1 MQSEASRKKK
11 AAPLV
16 FSKDMKGNFVWNLRS
31 ATEEDAKA
39 ACDLGGEVAVYM
51 ENLVS
56 SIFAA
61 NHRCSVVC
69 EASVKGTKEGEGFKG
84 VVLGCAMADISVSLR
99 DPSAGMDGTFVK
111 RAELLAVSV
120 SKDLPDP
127 EDTKRKLV
135 LGCLSKLK
143 KAGVLSVT
151 RSLAS
156 EDGDQVTFYE
166 GVGFSSSSRGTNPK
180 GTSLTLHAD
189 LTSLN
194 PDPMKK
200 IM

>member
-1 MQSEASRKKK
+1 MQSDASRKKK
-11 AAPLV
+11 AAALV
-16 FSKDMKGNFVWNLRS
+16 FSKDMKGNFVWTLRS
-31 ATEEDAKA
+31 ANEADAKP

-51 ENLVS
+51 EDLVS

-84 VVLGCAMADISVSLR
+84 VVLGCAMADISISLQ
-99 DPSAGMDGTFVK
+99 DPSTGLSGPFVK

-120 SKDLPDP
+120 SKELPDP

-151 RSLAS
+151 RSLAP
-156 EDGDQVTFYE
+156 DDVDQVAFYE
-166 GVGFSSSSRGTNPK
+166 GVGFSGPGKGASK
-180 GTSLTLHAD
+180 GTAVTLRVD

-200 IM
+200 MM